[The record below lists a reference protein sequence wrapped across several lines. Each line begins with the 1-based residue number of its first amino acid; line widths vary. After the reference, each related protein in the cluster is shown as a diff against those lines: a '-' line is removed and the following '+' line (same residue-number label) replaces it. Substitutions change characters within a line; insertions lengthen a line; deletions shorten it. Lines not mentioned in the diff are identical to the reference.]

1 MPDLPPQVDMVAIAR
16 HFVGLIP
23 QAVELGL
30 DVVAITPGE
39 AQITMPYDAK
49 LVGDPVTGVIHGG
62 AVFTLMDTCAGAAVL
77 SHPQAAP
84 STATLDLRVDYMRP
98 ATPHQAI
105 RAHAICHHVTRT
117 VAFVRITA
125 CDDDTS
131 RPVASAVGAF
141 TMNRSE

>member
-1 MPDLPPQVDMVAIAR
+1 MPEHPSQEDMVAIAMQ
-16 HFVGLIP
+16 FVSVIP

-30 DVVAITPGE
+30 TVTAIKPGE
-39 AQITMPYDAK
+39 AEITMPYDSK
-49 LVGDPVTGVIHGG
+49 LVGDPSTGVIHGG

-105 RAHAICHHVTRT
+105 RAHAVCHHVTRT

-125 CDDDTS
+125 TDDDAT

-141 TMNRSE
+141 TMNRSA